1 MSYALDTSEVRAL
14 AADMKAAPNVLAKN
28 VRAVVHKGA
37 NNIKNQMRDEM
48 SSSEHFGGVAR
59 FISYDM
65 HGGSIFGTAVIEAEI
80 GPRAEGAGLLENI
93 AYFGT
98 SRGGGT
104 IADPQGAL
112 DAEMPKYVSALEE
125 LMGDLL

>member
-1 MSYALDTSEVRAL
+1 MKIDTSEVRAL
-14 AADMKAAPNVLAKN
+14 AADMKAAPDVLAKN

-37 NNIKNQMRDEM
+37 TNIKNQLRDEM
-48 SSSEHFGGVAR
+48 KSSQHFGQAAR

-65 HGGSIFGTAVIEAEI
+65 HGGSIMGTAVIEAEI

-104 IADPQGAL
+104 VADPDGAL
-112 DAEMPKYVSALEE
+112 QAEMPGYVSAIED